1 MPKVALNDAL
11 GALEQALD
19 GADELSL
26 TDRERLYD
34 LKGEI
39 ELVLERTDEIQG
51 DGGKKVQATTLTAV
65 QELEGRHPALTA
77 VLNRLANVL
86 TSLGI

>member
-11 GALEQALD
+11 GALREALD
-19 GADELSL
+19 
-26 TDRERLYD
+26 DREQLSVDEREQLYS
-34 LKGEI
+34 LQGEI
-39 ELVLERTDEIQG
+39 ELVLERTEEIHG
-51 DGGKKVQATTLTAV
+51 DAGKQVAQTSLSAV
-65 QELEGRHPALTA
+65 EQLEGRHPQLVA